1 MIVSAMAMLLL
12 GATAAPGV
20 AATATRPLPGQW
32 WFTTWAIEGHLW
44 PHSKGAGVTVAVL
57 DTGVEASLPDLAG
70 AVLPGADFQWG
81 SGDGRVDQDNENRG
95 HGTGMATA
103 IAARGTHTG
112 FFGVAPEAKILPVIT
127 KDQVAIAK
135 GIRFAADRG
144 AKVINISQGAP
155 APCPD
160 DLQQAVRYAIERDV
174 VVVAAAGNDG
184 EGANQSE
191 FPANC
196 KGVLAVGASTVD
208 NGPWNESQR
217 QPYVDVA
224 APGANIVGLLK
235 EGKVLSSS
243 GGTSTAAALTSGAIA
258 LIRSKYPQMTN
269 REVVRQVVA
278 SAKDIGAP
286 GRDDASGH
294 GIWRPRLI
302 FSGEVPKNT
311 GNPVFEEYDQWAKSA
326 STGSGGQGQQPQ
338 NGQEK
343 PGGEE
348 SGGGSTD
355 LIVYGAIGGVALLI
369 IVGGFFMTRRR
380 NRGPASP
387 VFAPAQEPVMMS
399 PGMAQGPMQPHP
411 GQMAGPP
418 PSMGTGPMPPQAP
431 YQPNA
436 GQPQYQP
443 PQQYGPPPA
452 YGPPPS
458 MGSGPAQPPGDAPPG
473 PGQAPPPQQH

>member
-1 MIVSAMAMLLL
+1 MLLL
-12 GATAAPGV
+12 GATATPG
-20 AATATRPLPGQW
+20 AAVTVIKPLPDQW
-32 WFTTWAIEGHLW
+32 WFTTWAIESHLW

-57 DTGVEASLPDLAG
+57 DTGVQASIPELAG
-70 AVLPGADFQWG
+70 AVLPGADFEFG
-81 SGDGRVDQDNENRG
+81 GGDGRTDKDPNGYG
-95 HGTGMATA
+95 HGTGMATQ
-103 IAARGTHTG
+103 IASRGGATG
-112 FFGVAPEAKILPVIT
+112 FMGVAPEVKILPVIT
-127 KDQVAIAK
+127 RSQAAYVK
-135 GIRFAADRG
+135 GIRYAADQG
-144 AKVINISQGAP
+144 AKVINLSQGLP
-155 APCPD
+155 AECPED
-160 DLQQAVRYAIERDV
+160 VQAAIKYAIDKDV
-174 VVVAAAGNDG
+174 VIVVAAGNTGDAGNP
-184 EGANQSE
+184 SE
-191 FPANC
+191 YPANC
-196 KGVLAVGASTVD
+196 KGVLAVGGTTVD
-208 NGPWNESQR
+208 NRPWKSSQR

-224 APGANIVGLLK
+224 APAENSNA
-235 EGKVLSSS
+235 VLRDGRIYRSQ
-243 GGTSTAAALTSGAIA
+243 GGTSSSAAFTSGAIA

-326 STGSGGQGQQPQ
+326 GAGSGGQGQQPQ

-369 IVGGFFMTRRR
+369 IIGGFFMTRRR

-418 PSMGTGPMPPQAP
+418 PSMGTGPMPPVPPQAP